1 MFFLALNL
9 VDLEREGLV
18 EYRYLLKQIDSNHPS
33 NSVSFSIENSNNNSN
48 GNTKTTNPDLLSGLY
63 KSLEIDS
70 NNTLSLKDAEK
81 LLSRLNSRLGK
92 RQEGSSTFSNLIEAN
107 PDGRI
112 DFNEFKNIFEQQL
125 NN

>member
-1 MFFLALNL
+1 M
-9 VDLEREGLV
+9 DLEREGLV
-18 EYRYLLKQIDSNHPS
+18 EYRYLLKQIDSNQPS
-33 NSVSFSIENSNNNSN
+33 NSVSFSIENNNNSN
-48 GNTKTTNPDLLSGLY
+48 GNTKTTNPELLSGLY

-92 RQEGSSTFSNLIEAN
+92 RQEESSTFSNLIEAN